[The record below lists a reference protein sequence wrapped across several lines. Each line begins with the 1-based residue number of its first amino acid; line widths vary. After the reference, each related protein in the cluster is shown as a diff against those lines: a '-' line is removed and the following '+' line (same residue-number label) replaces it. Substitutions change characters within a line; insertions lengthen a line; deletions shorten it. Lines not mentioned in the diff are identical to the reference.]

1 MRRAS
6 KASKPYVPSLSGKLA
21 IKAYFGAV
29 LSGDI
34 VACEKIKKVARI
46 VLDELEHGSKDGR
59 FSYDERYASKH
70 INFIERFCRLPSGRL
85 GAPFRLELFQRAILA
100 VIFGFVDSE
109 GVRQYQE
116 VLWIMGRKNGK
127 ALSLDTPIPTPDGW
141 RTMRDVRVGDFVFD
155 VDGKQT
161 RVVYKSP
168 VFTGHE
174 CFKVTFDDGET
185 IVADAEHI
193 WRVHDR
199 HGRIK
204 DRTTAELAGFSLN
217 RVRCD
222 GKGREYPYRVP
233 IGSPVEYGH
242 KDLPIDPYTFG
253 VWLGDGRSDGCKVT
267 CSDDDLPEMME
278 HVEDAGH
285 TCRRYHNENRC
296 GGFTIDVNRN
306 GWHKNPFIDALH
318 DLGVYG
324 NKHIPR
330 IYLESSVEQRRELLR
345 GLMDTDGYCSKSGE
359 CQFVQK
365 QNGIV
370 DGFDELLSSLAIRHT
385 VKHVRKTCNGNSF
398 DCVSVQFYVDKAHSC
413 FKLARK
419 HGRLKD
425 SLCKRSYFKSIVSVD
440 SVDSVETQ
448 CIAVES
454 GTHLYRAG
462 RTMTVTHNTAIAS
475 GIELDM
481 TANDGEGAPEV
492 YNVATA
498 RDQAAKGFDNCQR
511 MVKTSP
517 QLAKHIRKRVNDLY
531 CDLNMGIIRALSAN
545 TNHLDGF
552 DISCAIIDELAAMK
566 NRDLY
571 DLVIQGISARRQP
584 LVLQITTNGFVRGGI
599 FDAQYEYASKW
610 LDGKAEGEK
619 ADRFIAFIYELDE
632 REEWQDEDC
641 WIKANPGLGTIKS
654 IDKLRANV
662 SKAKDDPTFL
672 PTLLVKDFNLV
683 ENQSTAWLNWS
694 EIHNDATFDIDEL
707 GIKYWICGVDAS
719 DTTDLTAAC
728 LLGMRPGD
736 SNIYALHMAWIP
748 ERSLQMAEQEGRR
761 GGKDGVPYDMW
772 IARGLMKTDPNPI
785 IDKRV
790 VLDWLEDLRREHG
803 IYAIACGYDPWH
815 MRDAPTVDAYTGY
828 FGRDNFIKV
837 IQGAQT
843 LSMPMKEIKALYKEN
858 RIVDNSNPIAE
869 WCRSNVMVRTDA
881 NGNIAP
887 DKKNSDPR
895 NRIDAWAAEID
906 AFVTLREQMDN
917 YRALIGG

>member
-21 IKAYFGAV
+21 IKTYFGAV

-100 VIFGFVDSE
+100 VIFGFVDE
-109 GVRQYQE
+109 NGVRQYQE
-116 VLWIMGRKNGK
+116 VLWIIGRKNGK
-127 ALSLDTPIPTPDGW
+127 TSL
-141 RTMRDVRVGDFVFD
+141 
-155 VDGKQT
+155 
-161 RVVYKSP
+161 
-168 VFTGHE
+168 
-174 CFKVTFDDGET
+174 
-185 IVADAEHI
+185 
-193 WRVHDR
+193 
-199 HGRIK
+199 
-204 DRTTAELAGFSLN
+204 
-217 RVRCD
+217 
-222 GKGREYPYRVP
+222 
-233 IGSPVEYGH
+233 
-242 KDLPIDPYTFG
+242 
-253 VWLGDGRSDGCKVT
+253 
-267 CSDDDLPEMME
+267 
-278 HVEDAGH
+278 
-285 TCRRYHNENRC
+285 
-296 GGFTIDVNRN
+296 
-306 GWHKNPFIDALH
+306 
-318 DLGVYG
+318 
-324 NKHIPR
+324 
-330 IYLESSVEQRRELLR
+330 
-345 GLMDTDGYCSKSGE
+345 
-359 CQFVQK
+359 
-365 QNGIV
+365 
-370 DGFDELLSSLAIRHT
+370 
-385 VKHVRKTCNGNSF
+385 
-398 DCVSVQFYVDKAHSC
+398 
-413 FKLARK
+413 
-419 HGRLKD
+419 
-425 SLCKRSYFKSIVSVD
+425 
-440 SVDSVETQ
+440 
-448 CIAVES
+448 
-454 GTHLYRAG
+454 
-462 RTMTVTHNTAIAS
+462 AS

-498 RDQAAKGFDNCQR
+498 REQATKGFDNCQR

-531 CDLNMGIIRALSAN
+531 CDLNMGSIRALSAN
-545 TNHLDGF
+545 TNHLDGL

-662 SKAKDDPTFL
+662 SKAKDDATFL

-748 ERSLQMAEQEGRR
+748 ERALLTAEQEGRR

-790 VLDWLEDLRREHG
+790 VLEWLEELRRTHG

>member
-100 VIFGFVDSE
+100 VIFGFVDES
-109 GVRQYQE
+109 GARQYQE

-127 ALSLDTPIPTPDGW
+127 
-141 RTMRDVRVGDFVFD
+141 
-155 VDGKQT
+155 
-161 RVVYKSP
+161 
-168 VFTGHE
+168 
-174 CFKVTFDDGET
+174 
-185 IVADAEHI
+185 
-193 WRVHDR
+193 
-199 HGRIK
+199 
-204 DRTTAELAGFSLN
+204 
-217 RVRCD
+217 
-222 GKGREYPYRVP
+222 
-233 IGSPVEYGH
+233 
-242 KDLPIDPYTFG
+242 
-253 VWLGDGRSDGCKVT
+253 
-267 CSDDDLPEMME
+267 
-278 HVEDAGH
+278 
-285 TCRRYHNENRC
+285 
-296 GGFTIDVNRN
+296 
-306 GWHKNPFIDALH
+306 
-318 DLGVYG
+318 
-324 NKHIPR
+324 
-330 IYLESSVEQRRELLR
+330 
-345 GLMDTDGYCSKSGE
+345 
-359 CQFVQK
+359 
-365 QNGIV
+365 
-370 DGFDELLSSLAIRHT
+370 
-385 VKHVRKTCNGNSF
+385 
-398 DCVSVQFYVDKAHSC
+398 
-413 FKLARK
+413 
-419 HGRLKD
+419 
-425 SLCKRSYFKSIVSVD
+425 
-440 SVDSVETQ
+440 
-448 CIAVES
+448 
-454 GTHLYRAG
+454 
-462 RTMTVTHNTAIAS
+462 TAIAS

-531 CDLNMGIIRALSAN
+531 CDLNMGIIRALSSN

-566 NRDLY
+566 IRDLY

-748 ERSLQMAEQEGRR
+748 ERALLTAEQEGRR

-772 IARGLMKTDPNPI
+772 IARGLMRTDPNPI

-837 IQGAQT
+837 VQGAQT
-843 LSMPMKEIKALYKEN
+843 LSIPMKEIKALYKEN